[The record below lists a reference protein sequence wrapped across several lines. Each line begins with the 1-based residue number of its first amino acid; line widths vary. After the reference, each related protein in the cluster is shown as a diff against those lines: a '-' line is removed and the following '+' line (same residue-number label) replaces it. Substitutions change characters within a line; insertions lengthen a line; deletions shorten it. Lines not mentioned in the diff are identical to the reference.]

1 MDKVIRIVTPGA
13 EGVPLQRR
21 YRCTPLAQRRADR
34 VPQSPGRTANKVV
47 FTADRLSGVPT
58 MVRAHTPSAWLLKLI
73 AVLEFPS
80 VFVAKLG
87 AWLILPMTGSLVYEV
102 VARYIFQ
109 SPTIWAYDTTYMMA
123 GALFMLGSAYALRN
137 GSHVRADFLLLAL
150 RPRWQALTD
159 VVLYVLV
166 YFPAI
171 ALFFSAS
178 LTFTTQSWQ
187 QHETYPQSPWMPII
201 YPLKTVMP
209 VTLLLLLVQ
218 GVAELLKALWTLR
231 HDVPFRSGE

>member
-1 MDKVIRIVTPGA
+1 
-13 EGVPLQRR
+13 
-21 YRCTPLAQRRADR
+21 
-34 VPQSPGRTANKVV
+34 
-47 FTADRLSGVPT
+47 
-58 MVRAHTPSAWLLKLI
+58 MVRAHMPSASLLKLI
-73 AVLEFPS
+73 AVLELPS
-80 VFVAKLG
+80 VIVAKFG
-87 AWLILPMTGSLVYEV
+87 AWLILPMTASLVYEV

-178 LTFTTQSWQ
+178 LTFTMQSWQ

-209 VTLLLLLVQ
+209 VTLLLLLIQ
-218 GVAELLKALWTLR
+218 GVAELLKAVWTLR